1 MAKSFKI
8 IKLVSEF
15 WNTTAPISHCLLS
28 SNFKSTA
35 STGHYLGVEGDQL
48 VVQIDWLYRTM
59 DTILKETNLL
69 SKSTVSTGQW
79 TILLSKSTASTGHWQ
94 WTLYWRRLTCCP
106 NRLSLLDNLVVQI
119 ERLYWTMDNT
129 LGLKETSLF
138 SKSTHPTEQ
147 RTMDNTLGLKETSLL
162 STGMSLLPSWES
174 STLMLGWVVVHGITA
189 VSY

>member
-48 VVQIDWLYRTM
+48 DVQIDCLYRTM

-69 SKSTVSTGQW
+69 SKSTVSTGLVVQIDCLYW
-79 TILLSKSTASTGHWQ
+79 TLTMDTILKETNLLSKSSASTGQ
-94 WTLYWRRLTCCP
+94 WTIPWDWRRPACFPNRPTLLNNGQWTIPWGWRRPACCP
-106 NRLSLLDNLVVQI
+106 RVCHSFP
-119 ERLYWTMDNT
+119 RGRAPRWC
-129 LGLKETSLF
+129 
-138 SKSTHPTEQ
+138 
-147 RTMDNTLGLKETSLL
+147 
-162 STGMSLLPSWES
+162 
-174 STLMLGWVVVHGITA
+174 
-189 VSY
+189 

>member
-48 VVQIDWLYRTM
+48 VVQIDCLYRTM

-69 SKSTVSTGQW
+69 SKSTVST
-79 TILLSKSTASTGHWQ
+79 WQ
-94 WTLYWRRLTCCP
+94 SCCP
-106 NRLSLLDNLVVQI
+106 NRAPLLDNGQYLGIEGDQLVFQI
-119 ERLYWTMDNT
+119 DPPYWTTDNGQY
-129 LGLKETSLF
+129 LGVEGDQL
-138 SKSTHPTEQ
+138 
-147 RTMDNTLGLKETSLL
+147 
-162 STGMSLLPSWES
+162 
-174 STLMLGWVVVHGITA
+174 VVHGYVTPSLVGELHA
-189 VSY
+189 DVRVGRCARYHRCLVLKT